1 MEMERR
7 NLWFYVGPVRV
18 SLLSR
23 QAFFKVSGS
32 QDRQNIGGR
41 RENNEVR
48 AAEWK

>member
-1 MEMERR
+1 MERR

-23 QAFFKVSGS
+23 QAFFRRTKVSGS

-41 RENNEVR
+41 KENNEVR
-48 AAEWK
+48 AAE